1 MVLGAGF
8 FFCTSSRFSGGA
20 ARPRL
25 VSNVSVFSRKRTF
38 RSPQVFESNENWGF
52 GRDCW
57 VSAGLFVRALL
68 ASGSE
73 LFNGIFVWERPRSA
87 LRVEFLSSAD
97 RSNFQCLPFF
107 VFHFQISKLP
117 NSVCV
122 STFCANFVSRS
133 ESCEFGTLSSQFRAF
148 GTAPFVGCPSACF
161 RISANGG
168 VYPVHPHPT
177 SHGTTYLICWR
188 AGCE

>member
-8 FFCTSSRFSGGA
+8 FLCTSSRISGGA

-25 VSNVSVFSRKRTF
+25 VSNVSGFSRKRTF

-73 LFNGIFVWERPRSA
+73 HFNGIFVWERPRSA
-87 LRVEFLSSAD
+87 LRVA
-97 RSNFQCLPFF
+97 
-107 VFHFQISKLP
+107 FQISSAFHFSFFISKFP
-117 NSVCV
+117 NSGCV

>member
-1 MVLGAGF
+1 MGQVTFFEHRLGF
-8 FFCTSSRFSGGA
+8 LGGA
-20 ARPRL
+20 ARPQL

-73 LFNGIFVWERPRSA
+73 YFNGIFVWERPRSA
-87 LRVEFLSSAD
+87 LRVA
-97 RSNFQCLPFF
+97 
-107 VFHFQISKLP
+107 FQISSAFHFSFFISKFP
-117 NSVCV
+117 NSACV

-133 ESCEFGTLSSQFRAF
+133 ESCEFGTLRSQFRSF
-148 GTAPFVGCPSACF
+148 GTPPFVGCPSARF

-168 VYPVHPHPT
+168 VDPAHLHPT
-177 SHGTTYLICWR
+177 AHGTSI
-188 AGCE
+188 

>member
-8 FFCTSSRFSGGA
+8 FFCTSSRISGGA

-73 LFNGIFVWERPRSA
+73 YFNGIFVWERPRSA

-107 VFHFQISKLP
+107 VFRFQTSKLP
-117 NSVCV
+117 NFQTQSASRRSAQISCRVPNPANLERCV
-122 STFCANFVSRS
+122 PNSALLERR
-133 ESCEFGTLSSQFRAF
+133 LSWAVRQHAF
-148 GTAPFVGCPSACF
+148 GFLRTVEYIPFTPIPPLTALP
-161 RISANGG
+161 I
-168 VYPVHPHPT
+168 
-177 SHGTTYLICWR
+177 
-188 AGCE
+188 

>member
-8 FFCTSSRFSGGA
+8 FFCTSSRISGGA

-73 LFNGIFVWERPRSA
+73 HSNGIFVWERPRSA
-87 LRVEFLSSAD
+87 LRVA
-97 RSNFQCLPFF
+97 
-107 VFHFQISKLP
+107 FQISSAFHFSFFVSKFPNFQTSKLSLRLDVLRKFRVAFRILRIWNAAFP
-117 NSVCV
+117 IPRFWNAAFRGLSV
-122 STFCANFVSRS
+122 STLSDFRERWSRS
-133 ESCEFGTLSSQFRAF
+133 RS
-148 GTAPFVGCPSACF
+148 PPSHRSRHFLFDLLA
-161 RISANGG
+161 RW
-168 VYPVHPHPT
+168 
-177 SHGTTYLICWR
+177 L
-188 AGCE
+188 

>member
-8 FFCTSSRFSGGA
+8 FFCTSSRISGGA

-73 LFNGIFVWERPRSA
+73 HFNGIFVWERPRSA

-107 VFHFQISKLP
+107 VFHFQISKPRLCLDVLRKFRVAFRILRIWNAAFP
-117 NSVCV
+117 IPRFWNAAFRGLSV
-122 STFCANFVSRS
+122 STLSDFRERWSRS
-133 ESCEFGTLSSQFRAF
+133 RS
-148 GTAPFVGCPSACF
+148 PPSHRSRHFLFDLLA
-161 RISANGG
+161 RW
-168 VYPVHPHPT
+168 
-177 SHGTTYLICWR
+177 L
-188 AGCE
+188 